1 MRPAFKESSRQN
13 REKLR
18 LTNIDC
24 GGNRSDEDQ
33 LLHLGLG
40 GVPLVVEAGDPGV
53 GVVAVVVVVSKGVR
67 TFFLCVNRS

>member
-1 MRPAFKESSRQN
+1 MGLGEQRYHNSN
-13 REKLR
+13 
-18 LTNIDC
+18 LTTYVDRRGD
-24 GGNRSDEDQ
+24 GGDVDQ